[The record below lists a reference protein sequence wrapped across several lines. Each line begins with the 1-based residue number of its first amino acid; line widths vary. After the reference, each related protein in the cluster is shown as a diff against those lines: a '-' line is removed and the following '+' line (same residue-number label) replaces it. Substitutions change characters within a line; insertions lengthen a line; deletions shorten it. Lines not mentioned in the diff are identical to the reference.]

1 MKAPH
6 TILTLILL
14 CLTLMLSTGC
24 QKDTPADG
32 TLPDNFAFSL
42 TFGCYGISYYDSST
56 GKLIKTTDATHPEDY
71 ITTAFLTDEQL
82 LQIWEQMQSIDIFS
96 YPDIYDPNPGVMSS
110 PTMTLVLYLSYTDAE
125 SGKTTEKKIA
135 CENIA
140 ISYSSDDRGGQKF
153 LTLCRTVENM
163 LYETP
168 EWQALP
174 DYEFFYD

>member
-6 TILTLILL
+6 TILTLLLL
-14 CLTLMLSTGC
+14 CLTLIFSAGC
-24 QKDTPADG
+24 RKDVPADD

-82 LQIWEQMQSIDIFS
+82 SQIWTQRQKTDILS
-96 YPDIYDPNPGVMSS
+96 YPDIYDPNPGVKSS
-110 PTMTLVLYLSYTDAE
+110 PSMTLVLYVSYTDTADG
-125 SGKTTEKKIA
+125 STVEKKIA

-140 ISYSSDDRGGQKF
+140 VSYSSADRDGQKF
-153 LTLCRTVENM
+153 LTLCRTIENL

-168 EWQALP
+168 EWKALP
-174 DYEFFYD
+174 DYEYYYD